1 MEMQAVLLASLRG
14 AHVVALVS
22 LFGTLVSLACVAP
35 ADAAAARPRLTV
47 LARWSAGL
55 ALVLGVAWLVLQ
67 SAIIAGAAAVA
78 SAVRAVLVV
87 CRDTQFGHL
96 IMLRLTLLLGA
107 WPLLRH
113 DRWRRACALVMTGA
127 ALAMQG
133 AMGHAGAT
141 PGAEG
146 TALLASEALHL
157 LAAGAWLGGL
167 LPLLLLIDTLSL
179 HAASTA
185 CHDFSPIGLGAVV
198 LIAGTA
204 IVQAW
209 DLIGNLAGL
218 VGTHY
223 GHIALLKLSLFL
235 VLLVLACI
243 NRLVLTARLRETDN
257 ARRLMRGSLTMEAT
271 LGVAVIIAAAFL
283 ASSTPATHESPV
295 WPFSRKPSF
304 EALADP
310 FARSLLLRALAPS
323 LVAAVAVV
331 VGFFWRVIFWPA
343 LAALVVCLVLAW
355 PDVDLLMTTQAY
367 PTTFVTSPTEFADK
381 SIVRG
386 QAAFRTN
393 CVVCHGI
400 DARGNGP
407 AAGTLPIP
415 PADLTAPHF
424 WGFTEGDLYW
434 LISHGIDAPS
444 GKPAMPAFR
453 AVLSSDT
460 RWSLIDYLKAHNAGR
475 SVRDT
480 GRWDHPIQLPQFD
493 AMCADGSAIDRNDL
507 HGRVVHIVAA
517 ADGMPALV
525 RTSTGLNVVTIVLS
539 PPGHLIRPT
548 GHVCASVEPATWD
561 AFAILLGL
569 PPDALAGTQALADQN
584 GWLRARWRPGD
595 PGGWDDSAR
604 LSAVVRDVAD
614 HPLAVSAGGSH
625 AHHH

>member
-1 MEMQAVLLASLRG
+1 MQAVLLASLRG

-35 ADAAAARPRLTV
+35 ADAAAARQRLAA

-55 ALVLGVAWLVLQ
+55 AVVLGVAWLVLQ
-67 SAIIAGAAAVA
+67 SATIAGAAAVA
-78 SAVRAVLVV
+78 GMLRAVLVV

-96 IMLRLTLLLGA
+96 VMLRLALLLGA

-146 TALLASEALHL
+146 TALLVSEALHL

-167 LPLLLLIDTLSL
+167 LPLLLLIDTLSPQ
-179 HAASTA
+179 AASTA
-185 CHDFSPIGLGAVV
+185 CHDFSPIGLGAVL

-209 DLIGNLAGL
+209 DLIGSLAGL

-235 VLLVLACI
+235 LLLGLACI
-243 NRLVLTARLRETDN
+243 NRLVLTARLRKTDN
-257 ARRLMRGSLTMEAT
+257 ARRLMRGSLAVEAT

-283 ASSTPATHESPV
+283 ASSTPATHENPI

-310 FARSLLLRALAPS
+310 FARSLLLRALTPS
-323 LVAAVAVV
+323 LIAAAVVV
-331 VGFFWRVIFWPA
+331 VGFFWRAIFWPA

-355 PDVDLLMTTQAY
+355 PDAELLLTTEAY
-367 PTTFVTSPTEFADK
+367 PTTFVMSPTAFADR

-386 QAAFRTN
+386 QAAFRAN

-400 DARGNGP
+400 EAQGNGP

-415 PADLTAPHF
+415 PADLTAAHF
-424 WGFTEGDLYW
+424 WGYTEGDLYW
-434 LISHGIDAPS
+434 FISHGMDAPS

-453 AVLSSDT
+453 AVLSSDM
-460 RWSLIDYLKAHNAGR
+460 RWSLIDYLKAHNAGW
-475 SVRDT
+475 SVRET
-480 GRWDHPIQLPQFD
+480 GRWNHPIQLPQFD
-493 AMCADGSAIDRNDL
+493 AICADGSAIDRNDL
-507 HGRVVHIVAA
+507 HGRLVRIVAT

-525 RTSTGLNVVTIVLS
+525 GTSAGLNVVTIVLS
-539 PPGHLIRPT
+539 PPGHLIKPT
-548 GHVCASVEPATWD
+548 GNVCASTEPVTWD
-561 AFAILLGL
+561 AFAILLGV

-595 PGGWDDSAR
+595 PGGWNDSVR
-604 LSAVVRDVAD
+604 LAAVMRDVAD
-614 HPLAVSAGGSH
+614 HPIAVSAGGGH